1 MFVQQVLS
9 SFANILWP
17 SVLAVYSKFPRTST
31 KFPFMLEAFE
41 DEDKLYFSNTK
52 VLALLMSKCTK
63 LLDDLPGLLGP
74 NAHGNRAVTTQI
86 NAVQIDDRIE
96 IGFRL
101 FYVHLAHLVF
111 LAFVPRVKGSS
122 HTKAYVKQMT
132 DVVDAFLTYQRNG
145 PIRCTMADSI
155 SQLFQVDLT
164 FLGQLYMEHKCM
176 PRSESMP
183 IWAELAMPT
192 WAELSLVITDQML
205 ISSSPPNEAELRG
218 RRFLQNPFFRTMAPN
233 AVPGSLDSVAWTAL
247 PQFWRVVV
255 LMLMVRTLSLICNTH
270 KKNV

>member
-52 VLALLMSKCTK
+52 VLAHLMSKCTK
-63 LLDDLPGLLGP
+63 LLDDLPSLLGP
-74 NAHGNRAVTTQI
+74 NAHGNRAVSTQI
-86 NAVQIDDRIE
+86 NEVQIDDRIE

-122 HTKAYVKQMT
+122 HTKAYVS
-132 DVVDAFLTYQRNG
+132 R
-145 PIRCTMADSI
+145 
-155 SQLFQVDLT
+155 
-164 FLGQLYMEHKCM
+164 
-176 PRSESMP
+176 
-183 IWAELAMPT
+183 
-192 WAELSLVITDQML
+192 
-205 ISSSPPNEAELRG
+205 
-218 RRFLQNPFFRTMAPN
+218 
-233 AVPGSLDSVAWTAL
+233 
-247 PQFWRVVV
+247 
-255 LMLMVRTLSLICNTH
+255 
-270 KKNV
+270 

>member
-1 MFVQQVLS
+1 M
-9 SFANILWP
+9 
-17 SVLAVYSKFPRTST
+17 
-31 KFPFMLEAFE
+31 
-41 DEDKLYFSNTK
+41 
-52 VLALLMSKCTK
+52 
-63 LLDDLPGLLGP
+63 
-74 NAHGNRAVTTQI
+74 
-86 NAVQIDDRIE
+86 
-96 IGFRL
+96 
-101 FYVHLAHLVF
+101 
-111 LAFVPRVKGSS
+111 
-122 HTKAYVKQMT
+122 AYVNQMT
-132 DVVDAFLTYQRNG
+132 DVVDAFLTNQLNG